1 MATKTACTDTISEG
15 KGGIMFATKP
25 LQFLIVTLTFA
36 SLFFVPSWARAHQ
49 NQVMGEVRFSG
60 PTKVERDSGVWID
73 GQYVGYLKELKGDK
87 KIVLLPGDHEV
98 SVRQAGYKDFTRQIV
113 VEPRQVEL
121 FRVTMQKDPRALY
134 PAANAATLKL
144 DVMPERAAV
153 FVDDAYIGHA
163 SDFGGAFHSMLV
175 TPEKHRVKIEL
186 PGYRTFETE
195 INPLAGQKTE
205 IKTELVPGSIEQ
217 AGALV
222 KEP

>member
-1 MATKTACTDTISEG
+1 
-15 KGGIMFATKP
+15 MFTPKP
-25 LQFLIVTLTFA
+25 SYLLVIAVMLA
-36 SLFFVPSWARAHQ
+36 LLLVPARILAQ
-49 NQVMGEVRFSG
+49 GQVMGELQFAGASS
-60 PTKVERDSGVWID
+60 VERNSGVWID

-98 SVRQAGYKDFTRQIV
+98 SIRQAGYKDFTKNIV
-113 VEPRQVEL
+113 VEPKQVQR
-121 FRVTMQKDPRALY
+121 FTVTMQKDPWAIY

-153 FVDDAYIGHA
+153 FVDEAYIGHA

-195 INPLAGQKTE
+195 INPLPGQKTE

-217 AGALV
+217 AGTLV

>member
-1 MATKTACTDTISEG
+1 MFTAKRLCVLAIAV
-15 KGGIMFATKP
+15 M
-25 LQFLIVTLTFA
+25 LA
-36 SLFFVPSWARAHQ
+36 SLLAPVGMSAQ
-49 NQVMGEVRFSG
+49 GQVMGELQFSG
-60 PTKVERDSGVWID
+60 ATKVERNSGVWID

-98 SVRQAGYKDFTRQIV
+98 SVRQAGYKDFRKNIV
-113 VEPRQVEL
+113 VEPKQVQR
-121 FRVTMQKDPRALY
+121 FAVTMQKDPRALY

-195 INPLAGQKTE
+195 INPLARQKTE